1 MYQSPQRSSLN
12 KFTNSSSNIVQ
23 QPHQQ
28 VYPMQT
34 NSSINPINGMSIT
47 QHPPSNI
54 GSFNNFNSNFISNPN
69 FSPTTRGRN
78 PNYPI
83 IQNPIT
89 QNNYSPTNQYY
100 NRIYNTSGAIIRFSP
115 TRQIQNQPP
124 RSTSANVS
132 IPA

>member
-12 KFTNSSSNIVQ
+12 KYTNSSSNIVQ

-28 VYPMQT
+28 LYPMQT
-34 NSSINPINGMSIT
+34 NSSINPINGMSIN

-54 GSFNNFNSNFISNPN
+54 GSFNNFNSNFIS
-69 FSPTTRGRN
+69 N